1 MVADMVLLT
10 RVGRRGLVDIV
21 LIQLVGI
28 CVSSINI
35 FINILVIWGRGDGTA
50 EVELGEVGRQLGTRQ
65 LGELDRAGEL
75 VLHQAR
81 VELLQL
87 DVAEACL

>member
-1 MVADMVLLT
+1 M
-10 RVGRRGLVDIV
+10 VDIV
-21 LIQLVGI
+21 LIKLVGI
-28 CVSSINI
+28 CVSGRSINI

-65 LGELDRAGEL
+65 LGELDGAGEL

-81 VELLQL
+81 VKLLQL
-87 DVAEACL
+87 DMAEVCL